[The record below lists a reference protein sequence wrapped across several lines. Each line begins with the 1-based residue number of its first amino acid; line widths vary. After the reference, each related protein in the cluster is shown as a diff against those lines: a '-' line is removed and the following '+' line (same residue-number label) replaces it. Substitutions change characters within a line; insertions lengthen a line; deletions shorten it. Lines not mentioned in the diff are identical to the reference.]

1 MSLNVAQKPKANLG
15 RVEAGTYPARPVQ
28 IIDLGQQV
36 QTDWQTGEPKTYD
49 DGNIVV
55 KPEVFINFEFPTE
68 RVTVQ
73 DEDRPRWTGKQYTL
87 SNHEKAALTQLLN
100 AAAPGTENV
109 SEVLAKPVT
118 VTVGSTSGGNAKIT
132 NVAPIMKGM
141 AVAELENPT
150 AVFDFD
156 EPDMEV
162 FNKLPEWIRNK
173 IQTAENFSG
182 SALSKLIGQDKA
194 IEATADAAS
203 AATDPAFEDMD
214 DEIPF

>member
-15 RVEAGTYPARPVQ
+15 RVENGTYPARPVQ

-36 QTDWQTGEPKTYD
+36 QTDFQTGEPKTYD

-68 RVTVQ
+68 RVTVN
-73 DEDRPRWTGKQYTL
+73 DEDRPRWTGKQYVL
-87 SNHEKAALTQLLN
+87 SAHEKAALTQLMT
-100 AAAPGTENV
+100 AAAPGSTNV
-109 SEVLAKPVT
+109 SDALGKPVT
-118 VTVGSTSGGNAKIT
+118 VTIGSTSGGNAKIT

-141 AVAELENPT
+141 TVPELENPT

-162 FNKLPEWIRNK
+162 FNKLPEWIRNR

-182 SALSKLIGQDKA
+182 SSLSKLIGQDKA
-194 IEATADAAS
+194 EEAS
-203 AATDPAFEDMD
+203 AGAVPEFD
-214 DEIPF
+214 DSDEPF